1 MRVRVRVAQ
10 LLLLPLLLITLPLW
24 RRAPAEAT
32 VASSVVAIEISG
44 AARGRSSLA
53 ATAAALGSHVMQPAA
68 GRGFTVLVWLEDAP
82 SEAFL
87 ESAFGRT
94 PTLTRLRAQS
104 QLPPDLST
112 PTDALLAAAG
122 LPEALGRVERNT
134 LRMLRKMAG
143 CEWLRRH
150 AEAERAFPSAT
161 LVLRTRPDLLLT
173 APLPLPPTLPASASA
188 VYAPWH
194 CASAGL
200 AFDRL
205 AEMTTRD
212 YPRLPETTRDYPR
225 LGLAFD
231 QLLAATAASA
241 PLLQRLF
248 GEALANASSGALA
261 SAPVPSVA
269 FSTTTSSSSSS
280 SSSLASR
287 LYPEA
292 LLWRHLRPSPWPCSA
307 AGSCGLRGVL
317 AAEGEAGER
326 PLLRDPWAKLR
337 EDFARSACS
346 FPPPPSPG
354 ERESAGA
361 AMRGTM

>member
-10 LLLLPLLLITLPLW
+10 LLLLPLLLIALPLW

-200 AFDRL
+200 AFD
-205 AEMTTRD
+205 
-212 YPRLPETTRDYPR
+212 
-225 LGLAFD
+225 

-269 FSTTTSSSSSS
+269 FSTTTSSSSSSSS

>member
-10 LLLLPLLLITLPLW
+10 LLLLLLLLIALPLLLW

-53 ATAAALGSHVMQPAA
+53 ATAAALDSHVMQPAA
-68 GRGFTVLVWLEDAP
+68 GRGFTVLVWLEDEP

-94 PTLTRLRAQS
+94 PTLTRLRAQR
-104 QLPPDLST
+104 QLPPDLAT
-112 PTDALLAAAG
+112 PTDTLLAAAG

-150 AEAERAFPSAT
+150 AEAEHAFPSAT

-188 VYAPWH
+188 VYAPWR
-194 CASAGL
+194 CASA
-200 AFDRL
+200 
-205 AEMTTRD
+205 
-212 YPRLPETTRDYPR
+212 
-225 LGLAFD
+225 GLAFD

-241 PLLQRLF
+241 PLLQHLF
-248 GEALANASSGALA
+248 GEAFANASSGALA

-269 FSTTTSSSSSS
+269 FSTTTTSSSSSSS
-280 SSSLASR
+280 SSSLASC

-317 AAEGEAGER
+317 AAEGEVGER
-326 PLLRDPWAKLR
+326 PLLRDPWSKLR